1 MIAAMKR
8 SDPQFK
14 LRLPTELKARLE
26 KAAEASGL
34 TLSSEII
41 TRLQQ
46 SFETAPK
53 AEPDKERRL
62 HEGLMHRNVLLAD
75 LRASRAEI
83 ELLQARMHLM
93 TDDKE
98 RDAAREQL
106 AELHK
111 ELESTKF
118 LLGSINELVHK
129 YESDVA
135 KTTT

>member
-1 MIAAMKR
+1 MKR

-26 KAAEASGL
+26 QAAESSGL

-46 SFETAPK
+46 SFEPAPK
-53 AEPDKERRL
+53 TGYTDKERRL
-62 HEGLMHRNVLLAD
+62 HEGLMHRNVLISD

-83 ELLQARMHLM
+83 ELLQVRLQQM
-93 TDDKE
+93 TDEEE
-98 RDAAREQL
+98 RAAAEDRL

-111 ELESTKF
+111 ELQSTKF
-118 LLGSINELVHK
+118 LLNSINEIVHK